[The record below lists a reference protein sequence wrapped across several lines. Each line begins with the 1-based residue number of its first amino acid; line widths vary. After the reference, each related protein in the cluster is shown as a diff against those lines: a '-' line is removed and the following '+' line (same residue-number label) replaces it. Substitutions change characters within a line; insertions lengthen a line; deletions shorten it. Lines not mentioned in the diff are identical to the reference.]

1 MKRLGPISAD
11 CHFAPKLSGTF
22 SNQCG
27 DDRGRHFKVVLVMS
41 ENAFEI
47 MGIPCSNP
55 LLGKAFGKT
64 LLHQALF
71 RLRPTGIV
79 ACCARAASGHAAA
92 PPRSV
97 MNSRRFTPM
106 SPVLRPKGN
115 TVRRAGDCC
124 TAGFQCGQ

>member
-11 CHFAPKLSGTF
+11 CHFAPKLSGRL

-55 LLGKAFGKT
+55 LLGKALAKT

-79 ACCARAASGHAAA
+79 ACCARAASGNAAA
-92 PPRSV
+92 TPPSNV
-97 MNSRRFTPM
+97 TYWRRQNECGPTTSASIRF
-106 SPVLRPKGN
+106 
-115 TVRRAGDCC
+115 C
-124 TAGFQCGQ
+124 TR